1 MTRLKHKYPFFPK
14 KKQGKGKKTVIY
26 IKYFGKKSGKVNNLF
41 TKPTHFIVNI
51 YREILFIF

>member
-51 YREILFIF
+51 